1 MGLSKKLS
9 IELECKKGYK
19 RMLQLGTM
27 GSSSSMSPPVE
38 TKEVVEQETMAWQ
51 LFRHRQMTLLLEVL
65 TTEQPAVVARGR

>member
-1 MGLSKKLS
+1 
-9 IELECKKGYK
+9 
-19 RMLQLGTM
+19 M